1 MTMELTF
8 ENFCQDARDEEL
20 LQELRDHSS
29 NVGLNPPRIKVHI
42 FIPMRMTHVYVCVCM
57 SFRCNEVSASAL
69 SHQGTLTYS
78 HLHVFVFTR
87 WQTAL
92 PVCTHR
98 IICTQIR
105 RRTSMHVFTHINIYT
120 YSCTHKSKR
129 PSQYIHLDS
138 YVLHILISTRIQS
151 RRSPGAWLVVYHF
164 SPKVSL
170 LLGSLH
176 GVTVE
181 LTFEKFQKEFYNKT
195 G

>member
-42 FIPMRMTHVYVCVCM
+42 FIPMLMTHVYVCVCM
-57 SFRCNEVSASAL
+57 SSRCNEISASAL

-105 RRTSMHVFTHINIYT
+105 RCTSMHVFTHINIYT

-151 RRSPGAWLVVYHF
+151 RHYAGRMTSSLPLF
-164 SPKVSL
+164 PKSQ
-170 LLGSLH
+170 
-176 GVTVE
+176 
-181 LTFEKFQKEFYNKT
+181 LTTWFTTWNNCRTDF
-195 G
+195 